1 MCELKCI
8 VEQDDSLEAFP
19 TMFKDGKA
27 NFTQLQSK
35 IRRYAK
41 LESETSSCLVALL
54 EKQSNELSFCLGEL
68 MIGTYSNKFVNIAF
82 LFNDQMQLMI

>member
-1 MCELKCI
+1 MYELKCT
-8 VEQDDSLEAFP
+8 VEQEDSLEAFL

-35 IRRYAK
+35 IRRYVK
-41 LESETSSCLVALL
+41 LESEMSSSLIALL

-68 MIGTYSNKFVNIAF
+68 MIGTYSNKFGNIAF
-82 LFNDQMQLMI
+82 HLMIRCS